1 MSNRDLLNE
10 FLEYKQNISM
20 CSDQTIR
27 AYRND
32 LNQFADFLLKNE
44 VSILESSTMDI
55 QDYLSEVGKNK
66 NISTSSMARKL
77 ASIKSLY
84 RYLANNKII
93 SKNISRLIK
102 SPKTPKRLPNFL
114 TAKEIKRLLDYPYGD
129 SIKDMRDRLILEL
142 FYATGIRISE
152 LVRIKIND
160 IDFKD
165 KLIKIKGKGN
175 KERFVIFGD
184 GMLVVLNMPL
194 PGMEE
199 YVLSFPNY
207 YVTGILIS
215 LIIGLIFLSYFGV
228 RFAGETKKRSDALNK
243 LQQILAKEY
252 ELESLGGQAAA
263 AAHSLGTPLATIT
276 VVAKEMRKEV
286 GDNSKFTKDI
296 DLLISQTKRCSEIL
310 KKISQKQIIKD
321 EFLSAMSFENL
332 LEEIIKSFKESS
344 EKNIKLNT
352 DKDINKIDIKRNPEL
367 VYGLRNFIGNA
378 VKFSNQNIL
387 ISIISDNINLY
398 ILIEDDGPGFPE
410 DIIKALGEPYIKSRS
425 KLSKDNKGLGLG
437 TFLGKTLLE
446 RQSAVISFENGSS
459 LNGAI
464 VKIKWRINDISI

>member
-1 MSNRDLLNE
+1 MDFATIFRLEENLNLDKKTLV
-10 FLEYKQNISM
+10 FLRWIAIFGQLFSINLVYFFL
-20 CSDQTIR
+20 
-27 AYRND
+27 D
-32 LNQFADFLLKNE
+32 LNFPVLFCHIIIFIGFFTNIYLQFGLKANLLKDLYSSSFLMYDIIQL
-44 VSILESSTMDI
+44 SILLFLTGGIFNPFAILLIVPTIVSSTF
-55 QDYLSEVGKNK
+55 LSMG
-66 NISTSSMARKL
+66 ST
-77 ASIKSLY
+77 
-84 RYLANNKII
+84 II
-93 SKNISRLIK
+93 LGTSTIIL
-102 SPKTPKRLPNFL
+102 LFVL
-114 TAKEIKRLLDYPYGD
+114 T
-129 SIKDMRDRLILEL
+129 
-142 FYATGIRISE
+142 F
-152 LVRIKIND
+152 
-160 IDFKD
+160 F
-165 KLIKIKGKGN
+165 
-175 KERFVIFGD
+175 
-184 GMLVVLNMPL
+184 NMPL

-321 EFLSAMSFENL
+321 EFLSAMSLENL

-344 EKNIKLNT
+344 EKNIGLNI
-352 DKDINKIDIKRNPEL
+352 DKDVNKIDIKKNPEI

-387 ISIISDNINLY
+387 ISIISNNINLFV
-398 ILIEDDGPGFPE
+398 IIEDDGPGFPD
-410 DIIKALGEPYIKSRS
+410 DIIKAIGEPYIKSRS
-425 KLSKDNKGLGLG
+425 KLSKNNAGLGLG

-446 RQSAVISFENGSS
+446 RQSAMISFENNSS
-459 LNGAI
+459 LKGAK
-464 VKIKWRINDISI
+464 VKIKWRINDLSISA